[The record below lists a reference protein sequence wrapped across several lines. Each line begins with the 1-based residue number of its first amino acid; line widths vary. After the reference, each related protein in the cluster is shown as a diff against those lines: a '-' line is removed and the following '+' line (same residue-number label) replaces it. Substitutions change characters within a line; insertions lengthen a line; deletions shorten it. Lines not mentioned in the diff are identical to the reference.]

1 MKKIL
6 FTASALFGGFFLSAQ
21 TLDTDSIA
29 TVRIFN
35 EVLAKGEGYENLRV
49 LCKSVGH
56 RLSGSPQA
64 AAAVEW
70 GKQAMV
76 KAGYD
81 SVILQPV
88 KVPKWVRG
96 NVEKATLHQTNGEN
110 LSLTVKALGMSVGTP
125 ALGITAEVVEVYNL
139 DTLKTFKK
147 DALKGKIVFF
157 NRPMNSHHFSTF
169 MAYGG
174 CVDQRGSGAATAAP
188 FGAAAVLVRSMT
200 LMHDDHAHTGSMR
213 YDPKGVN
220 IPAAALSLNDA
231 DALSAALR
239 GFPNS
244 KVTLQLSC
252 HHEDSVWSNNVIG
265 VIRGR
270 EKPEEIVTVGG
281 HLDSWDVGEGA
292 HDDGAGCAQ
301 SIEAGR
307 LLIQLGL
314 RPKRTV
320 HVVLFMNEENGA
332 CGGVEY
338 ARAAKRNGEKHFFAI
353 ESDAGGFSPRYW
365 GVSAEDQTWYA
376 LMNRWKKYFAWYGI
390 DQVLGSGGGVD
401 IGPLRDAYKIPTA
414 GYLPDSQRYFDV
426 HHADSDVFESIHPRE
441 LHLGAGHLALMV
453 YLVGNNQK

>member
-1 MKKIL
+1 
-6 FTASALFGGFFLSAQ
+6 
-21 TLDTDSIA
+21 
-29 TVRIFN
+29 
-35 EVLAKGEGYENLRV
+35 
-49 LCKSVGH
+49 
-56 RLSGSPQA
+56 
-64 AAAVEW
+64 
-70 GKQAMV
+70 
-76 KAGYD
+76 
-81 SVILQPV
+81 
-88 KVPKWVRG
+88 
-96 NVEKATLHQTNGEN
+96 
-110 LSLTVKALGMSVGTP
+110 
-125 ALGITAEVVEVYNL
+125 
-139 DTLKTFKK
+139 
-147 DALKGKIVFF
+147 
-157 NRPMNSHHFSTF
+157 
-169 MAYGG
+169 
-174 CVDQRGSGAATAAP
+174 
-188 FGAAAVLVRSMT
+188 MT

-376 LMNRWKKYFAWYGI
+376 QMNRWKKYFAWYGI

-453 YLVGNNQK
+453 YLVGNN